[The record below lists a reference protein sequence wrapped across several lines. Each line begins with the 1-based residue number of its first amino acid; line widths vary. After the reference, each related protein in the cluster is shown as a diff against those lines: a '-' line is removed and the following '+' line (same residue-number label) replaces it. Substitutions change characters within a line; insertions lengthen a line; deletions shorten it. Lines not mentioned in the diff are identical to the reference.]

1 MDTAVFD
8 ALPMA
13 VGRLDA
19 TGRLTAANAAWRR
32 LFGEAEADA
41 ARADL
46 DDDNYVAACEA
57 AALGGDVAA
66 DGLAASLREV
76 LDGRVASASRD
87 YYRVWMGQPFWFRV
101 EIRALPGG
109 GAVVVHTDITQHHRA
124 LDAAVAAARLDPL
137 TGLLNRRAFQD
148 ALHQRLRGGRREG
161 AALLVLDLDRF
172 KTVNDRHGHAAGDM
186 LLCALARRLRYAL
199 RPHDRVARMGGDEF
213 LVLID
218 SLPAEQSVEPVVR
231 RLRRVVEQPVAVGTE
246 RVDVGASIGAIRL
259 DGRITD
265 VDTAI
270 AEADRRMYADK
281 HSRTD
286 ALAAVENLLAHA
298 RLRA

>member
-19 TGRLTAANAAWRR
+19 AGRLTAANAAWRR
-32 LFGEAEADA
+32 LFGEADTSA
-41 ARADL
+41 ARAAL
-46 DDDNYVAACEA
+46 DDDYVAACEA
-57 AALGGDVAA
+57 AAAGGDVAA
-66 DGLAASLREV
+66 GGLAASLREI
-76 LDGRVASASRD
+76 LDGRVATASRD
-87 YYRVWMGQPFWFRV
+87 YYRALRGQPFWFRV

-137 TGLLNRRAFQD
+137 TGVLNRRAFHD
-148 ALHQRLRGGRREG
+148 VLRQRLQGGAREAG
-161 AALLVLDLDRF
+161 ALLMLDLDRF

-199 RPHDRVARMGGDEF
+199 RPNDRVARMGGDEF
-213 LVLID
+213 LVLVD
-218 SLPAEQSVEPVVR
+218 TLPAEQSLEPVVR

-259 DGRITD
+259 DGRIGD

-270 AEADRRMYADK
+270 AEADHRMYVDK
-281 HSRTD
+281 HSRPD
-286 ALAAVENLLAHA
+286 ALAAVEHLLA
-298 RLRA
+298 RTRERA